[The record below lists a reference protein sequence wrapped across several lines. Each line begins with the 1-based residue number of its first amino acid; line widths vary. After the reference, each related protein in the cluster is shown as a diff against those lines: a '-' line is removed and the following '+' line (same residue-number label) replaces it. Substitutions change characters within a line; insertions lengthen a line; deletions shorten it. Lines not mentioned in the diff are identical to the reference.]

1 MSLLGSKSLTGGQL
15 VTNFNNVSSEFFQ
28 TCRLLWRFVN
38 VKEIDEIVSSLSQ
51 CEKPEVLDEMLLKAA
66 VILDD
71 GFLSWQVF
79 VALQNQP
86 LHSPGFSPPRP
97 AVNHN

>member
-1 MSLLGSKSLTGGQL
+1 M
-15 VTNFNNVSSEFFQ
+15 NNVNNFSLEFTQ
-28 TCRLLWRFVN
+28 SCGYWNTG

-51 CEKPEVLDEMLLKAA
+51 CEKPEALDEMLLKAA

-71 GFLSWQVF
+71 GFLSWQIF

-97 AVNHN
+97 VATHN